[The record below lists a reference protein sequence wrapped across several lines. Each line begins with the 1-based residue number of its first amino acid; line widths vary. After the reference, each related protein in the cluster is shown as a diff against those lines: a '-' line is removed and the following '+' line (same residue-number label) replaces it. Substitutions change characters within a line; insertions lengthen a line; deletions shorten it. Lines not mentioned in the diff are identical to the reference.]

1 MLFWCEIVH
10 DTLGANEEALQ
21 LSDGTDALHTQ
32 VRGFFITQSLIHIA
46 VSARCP
52 PEVATYPCISIYIH
66 TSISIYIH
74 THSFWVKDSWLTL
87 ALSSRSVIFCPP
99 SVIFL
104 LLQLSSWPTVFGL
117 LGNIL
122 PSAHSH
128 RKQLL
133 YWYKSSFLVQK
144 YLDAPSIRMTAYS
157 AVNRGRLLCSE
168 GMTGAAAARGQALLL
183 SYRAYTTESRKPGL
197 PGGDYRDLPYGET
210 IETCPTETCH
220 SSLVPAALLPLL
232 SALGAQLV

>member
-32 VRGFFITQSLIHIA
+32 VRGFFITQSLIHVT
-46 VSARCP
+46 VSARWP
-52 PEVATYPCISIYIH
+52 PEVAIYPCISIYIH

-104 LLQLSSWPTVFGL
+104 LFQLSSWPTVFGL

-157 AVNRGRLLCSE
+157 AVNRG
-168 GMTGAAAARGQALLL
+168 
-183 SYRAYTTESRKPGL
+183 
-197 PGGDYRDLPYGET
+197 GGDYRDLPWRDYRDLPYRDLPFEPCASRPPAVAVRSRRTVG
-210 IETCPTETCH
+210 
-220 SSLVPAALLPLL
+220 LV
-232 SALGAQLV
+232 